1 VEKTCFTMLAP
12 QVKQWLESP
21 ELQRRRSAVIFGLE
35 AHVCVQQTTLDL
47 LERGYDVHVLVDGV
61 SSQVVSDRAVAFA
74 RMQGAGAFLTT
85 SESVL
90 MELIRGKEH
99 EHFKPI
105 SALLKT
111 RPSEPLEF

>member
-1 VEKTCFTMLAP
+1 MLCPEVCA
-12 QVKQWLESP
+12 WLDTP
-21 ELQRRRSAVIFGLE
+21 ELKERRSAVLFGLE

-47 LERGYDVHVLVDGV
+47 LAQGFDVHIVVDGV
-61 SSQVVSDRAVAFA
+61 SSQLASDRSVALA
-74 RMQGAGAFLTT
+74 RLQQAGAFLTT

-105 SALLKT
+105 SNLLRARAK
-111 RPSEPLEF
+111 EPLGGL

>member
-1 VEKTCFTMLAP
+1 MLVPEVERWLA
-12 QVKQWLESP
+12 SADMA
-21 ELQRRRSAVIFGLE
+21 QRKSAVLFGLE

-47 LERGYDVHVLVDGV
+47 IERGYDVHILVDGT
-61 SSQVVSDRAVAFA
+61 SSQLVGDRAVAFT
-74 RMQGAGAFLTT
+74 RLQSAGAFLTT

-105 SALLKT
+105 SALLRT
-111 RPSEPLEF
+111 RPDEPLEY

>member
-1 VEKTCFTMLAP
+1 MCVPEVERWLATAENAP
-12 QVKQWLESP
+12 RK
-21 ELQRRRSAVIFGLE
+21 SAVLFGLE

-47 LERGYDVHVLVDGV
+47 LERGFEVHILVDGT
-61 SSQVVSDRAVAFA
+61 SSQLQSDRAVAFA
-74 RMQGAGAFLTT
+74 RLQSAGAFLTT

-105 SALLKT
+105 AALL
-111 RPSEPLEF
+111 RIRAEEPLEY